1 MKDYQK
7 NMTDKHK
14 LNNENENENE
24 NEKMIIIIIKR
35 L

>member
-7 NMTDKHK
+7 NMTDEIK
-14 LNNENENENE
+14 LNNKNENE
-24 NEKMIIIIIKR
+24 NEKMIIIIIKG

>member
-7 NMTDKHK
+7 NMTDEQK
-14 LNNENENENE
+14 LNNENE
-24 NEKMIIIIIKR
+24 NEKMIIIIIKG

>member
-7 NMTDKHK
+7 NMTDEQK

-24 NEKMIIIIIKR
+24 KMITIIIKG

>member
-7 NMTDKHK
+7 NMTDEQK
-14 LNNENENENE
+14 LNNENENE
-24 NEKMIIIIIKR
+24 NEKMIIIIIKG